1 MINCGN
7 SKGPFSRR
15 EDRPAVAHPA
25 RGVLPGNEQE
35 LWNREGLYAHPAVR
49 KVNQQTLGTEGFQ
62 TQDVLE
68 KKQLWGQGKC
78 QWPP

>member
-1 MINCGN
+1 MNRSCGTE
-7 SKGPFSRR
+7 K
-15 EDRPAVAHPA
+15 AT
-25 RGVLPGNEQE
+25 
-35 LWNREGLYAHPAVR
+35 EGLYAHPAVR

-78 QWPP
+78 QWPPWDRQRKGKDVRWSVGSSEQ